1 MERRNWSIK
10 ALEELVRIDSLD
22 SYEKADALV
31 SWYEEYIGQN
41 SIEDFDLE
49 LEQLKQLEELF
60 FKSINFLKNQKIQA
74 RDDLNETRKM
84 KKFLNN

>member
-1 MERRNWSIK
+1 MERRDRSIK
-10 ALEELVRIDSLD
+10 ALKELIRIDSLD

-41 SIEDFDLE
+41 SVEDFDLK
-49 LEQLKQLEELF
+49 LEELKQMEELF

-74 RDDLNETRKM
+74 KDDLNETRKM
-84 KKFLNN
+84 RKFLSN

>member
-1 MERRNWSIK
+1 MERRDRSIK
-10 ALEELVRIDSLD
+10 AFEELIRIDSLD

-41 SIEDFDLE
+41 SVEDFDLK
-49 LEQLKQLEELF
+49 LEELKQMEELF

-74 RDDLNETRKM
+74 KDDLNETRKM
-84 KKFLNN
+84 RKFLNN

>member
-1 MERRNWSIK
+1 MERRDRSVK
-10 ALEELVRIDSLD
+10 ALEELIRIDSLD

-31 SWYEEYIGQN
+31 SWYEEHIGQN

-74 RDDLNETRKM
+74 KNDLNETRKM